1 MGEEVQGVGTY
12 CDEPALF
19 VSYENDWLNEKAVFR
34 EISEKTLLLLSKN
47 NFEYVEEGVICA
59 DYYKDTNEV
68 KKVAEN
74 KLNFKYNAEFEKMMI
89 ESDFG

>member
-1 MGEEVQGVGTY
+1 MGTY

-47 NFEYVEEGVICA
+47 NFEYVEEGVVCA
-59 DYYKDTNEV
+59 DYYKNIEEV